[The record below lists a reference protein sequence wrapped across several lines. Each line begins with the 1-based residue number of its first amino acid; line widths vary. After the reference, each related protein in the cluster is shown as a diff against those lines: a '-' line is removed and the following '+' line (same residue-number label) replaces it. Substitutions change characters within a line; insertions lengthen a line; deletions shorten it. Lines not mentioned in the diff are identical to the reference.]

1 MTTPDLPAEPTT
13 DLDQLAGRVKA
24 LEVDLLFL
32 SDKVRRAAH
41 HAESAADGMDDLEDS
56 ITAVDRRVAELAQQ
70 AMEAAMQQREVAL
83 GTDPGSA
90 PTTVDEPRESADAEP
105 AKRPTRPDL
114 DVLYA
119 WVETH
124 IGPLVRKTT
133 TTGEGGGIRW
143 CRSWWNH
150 HDAIERFSALHIVF
164 TELSEQNTLSW
175 LSAYLRDHLDPH
187 LATLTSPVGPF
198 HACTPTKHTDIATP
212 LGTAALDLV
221 TGNSPEDITSAD
233 RAPP

>member
-1 MTTPDLPAEPTT
+1 MTAPDLPAESTT

-56 ITAVDRRVAELAQQ
+56 ITDVDRRVAELARQ
-70 AMEAAMQQREVAL
+70 AMEAAMQQREHAL
-83 GTDPGSA
+83 DADSVGAS
-90 PTTVDEPRESADAEP
+90 TVVDGRRDTAGAEP
-105 AKRPTRPDL
+105 ATRPARPEI
-114 DVLYA
+114 DVLHA

-150 HDAIERFSALHIVF
+150 HDAIERFSALYIVF

-187 LATLTSPVGPF
+187 LSTLTSPVGPF
-198 HACTPTKHTDIATP
+198 HACTPTKHTDIAAP

-221 TGNSPEDITSAD
+221 TGNSPEDITSVE